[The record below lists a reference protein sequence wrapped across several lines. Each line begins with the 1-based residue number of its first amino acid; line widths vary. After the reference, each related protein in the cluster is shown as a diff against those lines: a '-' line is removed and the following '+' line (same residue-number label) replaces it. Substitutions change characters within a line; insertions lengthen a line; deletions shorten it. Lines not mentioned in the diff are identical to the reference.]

1 MKKKRVTD
9 RPNPETS
16 DAACLEE
23 GHRASASVSTATD
36 DQTGEQQIIQVQPI
50 IERQLAD
57 QGVQQLI
64 EEIVADHIANVSCSV
79 EASGSQQV
87 VSPECIRPF
96 PTAQPRKT
104 NRKRLGKSRILT
116 DTPVKNEISQQ
127 KRRNETDVHKR
138 KSLKK
143 KSRQNCRKKL
153 KYNSTVDA
161 TSSLFVQ
168 TESNLTCLYC
178 NMLYSESR
186 KELRHWIQCQGKCAK
201 WAHVVCAGV
210 NKKQSHFICEMCA

>member
-1 MKKKRVTD
+1 
-9 RPNPETS
+9 
-16 DAACLEE
+16 
-23 GHRASASVSTATD
+23 
-36 DQTGEQQIIQVQPI
+36 
-50 IERQLAD
+50 
-57 QGVQQLI
+57 
-64 EEIVADHIANVSCSV
+64 VSCSV

-161 TSSLFVQ
+161 TSSLFKLSPIPHVYTVICCIPQ
-168 TESNLTCLYC
+168 GTSSLDSVSGKMHKMGARCMRRRQQKTVTLYMQNVC
-178 NMLYSESR
+178 MIDSE
-186 KELRHWIQCQGKCAK
+186 
-201 WAHVVCAGV
+201 CAG
-210 NKKQSHFICEMCA
+210 FISGFLLNSLVWPSANCMNASA